1 MGFFS
6 KPTIKKPPPAK
17 PEARPATPSRPLS
30 AHEVAANAARAG
42 KAMDQRP
49 VDPVANDITV
59 GDASMMEWGSPGRS
73 AFEVVAAN
81 PGLCE
86 VLENAAL
93 FYASG
98 KADLA
103 RATLE
108 HGVHADEDA
117 RSSPLAWLALFDVL
131 QRQGDR
137 AAFDR
142 AAMDYVVQFERSAPA
157 WDERR
162 SMAGA
167 PKVAPAG
174 FVQLSGRLTAES
186 AGQIDGLHRAVAK
199 KIAKARLDLGK
210 VTGFDDA
217 GARLLADALGAARA
231 ARFTLEITNPGPLR
245 QALEAAVRQGRDGGE
260 GAWLLSLEMMQWQN
274 DRAPFE
280 DRAIEFAV
288 AFELSPPSWEPPPMT
303 TTLGAA
309 PGEDDGP
316 APAADA
322 APPEALHW
330 SGEMLGPVTPQLA
343 QLPDFALRRA
353 VVPVDMSAVSRVDF
367 VCAGALL
374 NAINNVELQ
383 RKSVQIAGASPII
396 RALLLLIGISPRHFV
411 KKDV

>member
-6 KPTIKKPPPAK
+6 KPTARKPAPAK

-30 AHEVAANAARAG
+30 AHEVAAHAARAG
-42 KAMDQRP
+42 KAAGERP
-49 VDPVANDITV
+49 VDPVAHDITV
-59 GDASMMEWGSPGRS
+59 GDASMIEFGSPGRS

-117 RSSPLAWLALFDVL
+117 RTSPLAWLALFDVL
-131 QRQGDR
+131 QRAGDR
-137 AAFDR
+137 AAFER
-142 AAMDYVVQFERSAPA
+142 TAMDYVVQFERSAPA
-157 WDERR
+157 WDERGGT
-162 SMAGA
+162 AGA

-174 FVQLSGRLTAES
+174 FVQLSGKLTAES
-186 AGQIDGLHRAVAK
+186 AAQIDGLRRAVAK
-199 KIAKARLDLGK
+199 KIAKARLDLAK

-231 ARFTLEITNPGPLR
+231 ARFTLDITHSGPLR

-260 GAWLLSLEMMQWQN
+260 GAWQLSLEMMQWQN

-288 AFELSPPSWEPPPMT
+288 AFELSPPSWEPPPIT

-309 PGEDDGP
+309 PEESAEP

-322 APPEALHW
+322 AMPEALNW
-330 SGEMLGPVTPQLA
+330 SGEMLGPVNPQLA
-343 QLPDFALRRA
+343 QLPDFALRRS
-353 VVPVDMSAVSRVDF
+353 VVPVDMSAVGRVDF

-374 NAINNVELQ
+374 NAINSVELQ

-411 KKDV
+411 KKDA

>member
-6 KPTIKKPPPAK
+6 KPIARKPAPPK
-17 PEARPATPSRPLS
+17 PEPAPAAPSRPQS
-30 AHEVAANAARAG
+30 AHEVALQAARTGRPAE
-42 KAMDQRP
+42 QRP

-59 GDASMMEWGSPGRS
+59 ADASMIEWGMPGRS
-73 AFEVVAAN
+73 AFEVVSAN

-103 RATLE
+103 RSTLE
-108 HGVHADEDA
+108 HGVQADQDA
-117 RSSPLAWLALFDVL
+117 RTSPLAWLALFDVL
-131 QRQGDR
+131 QRVGDR

-142 AAMDYVVQFERSAPA
+142 VAMDYSVQFERSAPA
-157 WDERR
+157 WDESRGVA
-162 SMAGA
+162 AG
-167 PKVAPAG
+167 PRVVPAG
-174 FVQLSGRLTAES
+174 FVQLSGKLTAAS
-186 AGQIDGLHRAVAK
+186 AAQIDGLKRAVAK
-199 KIAKARLDLGK
+199 KVAKARLDLAK

-217 GARLLADALGAARA
+217 GARLLAEALGAARA
-231 ARFTLEITNPGPLR
+231 ARFALEITHPGTLR

-260 GAWLLSLEMMQWQN
+260 GAWQLSLEMMQWQN

-288 AFELSPPSWEPPPMT
+288 AFELSPPSWEPPPIT
-303 TTLGAA
+303 TSLGA
-309 PGEDDGP
+309 GP
-316 APAADA
+316 DSAAE
-322 APPEALHW
+322 PPPDPNAGFETLRW
-330 SGEMLGPVTPQLA
+330 TGEMLGPVTPQLA
-343 QLPDFALRRA
+343 QLPDFALRRS
-353 VVPVDMSAVSRVDF
+353 VVPVDMSAVDRVDF

-374 NAINNVELQ
+374 NAINGVELQ
-383 RKSVQIAGASPII
+383 RKSVQITGASPII